1 MANVYVIFL
10 GYGAG
15 WDQVLV
21 HGLPQ
26 TVPWGVPGRVRVPRG
41 DRGRPGGDLGYLP
54 QVIFSCPSQLGPGEE
69 GNLRYSS
76 SFECFILI
84 NSRSEVN
91 IGLPEAVG
99 RDLFGR
105 DGGAE
110 GPQERSTEDLHSC
123 QSGSY
128 GEEDISY
135 VIDGRL
141 GSGSSGGALVQSW
154 TGKDAIS
161 LLKGK
166 FC

>member
-1 MANVYVIFL
+1 M
-10 GYGAG
+10 
-15 WDQVLV
+15 
-21 HGLPQ
+21 
-26 TVPWGVPGRVRVPRG
+26 
-41 DRGRPGGDLGYLP
+41 
-54 QVIFSCPSQLGPGEE
+54 
-69 GNLRYSS
+69 
-76 SFECFILI
+76 I

-110 GPQERSTEDLHSC
+110 GPRERGTEDAEGSRERSTEGAEGPRERSTEGAEGPRKWSTEDLHSC

-141 GSGSSGGALVQSW
+141 AAGVGELGRSVGSRL
-154 TGKDAIS
+154 DR
-161 LLKGK
+161 
-166 FC
+166 

>member
-1 MANVYVIFL
+1 M
-10 GYGAG
+10 
-15 WDQVLV
+15 
-21 HGLPQ
+21 
-26 TVPWGVPGRVRVPRG
+26 
-41 DRGRPGGDLGYLP
+41 
-54 QVIFSCPSQLGPGEE
+54 
-69 GNLRYSS
+69 
-76 SFECFILI
+76 I

-110 GPQERSTEDLHSC
+110 GPRERGTEDAEGSRERSTEGAEGPRERSTEGAEGPRERSTEGAEGPRKWSTEDLHSC

-141 GSGSSGGALVQSW
+141 AAGVGELGRSVGSRL
-154 TGKDAIS
+154 DR
-161 LLKGK
+161 
-166 FC
+166 